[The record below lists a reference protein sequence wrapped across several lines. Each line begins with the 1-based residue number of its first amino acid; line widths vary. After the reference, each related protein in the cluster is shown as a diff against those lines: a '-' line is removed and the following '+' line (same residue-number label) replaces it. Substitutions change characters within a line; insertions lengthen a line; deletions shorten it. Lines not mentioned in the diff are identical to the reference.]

1 MKTMTIISAL
11 SLALFFTGLNAGFSK
26 PNGKNGDAG
35 PNNAIHVKYQ
45 VTVNMEVVKNLC
57 NNYQVE
63 LVDANG
69 RQVAPAQTYVPGIA
83 KYNFV
88 EQTRQTAG
96 IRIAKMIVVYR
107 EEGDH
112 FICEQEL
119 FTPPVARLINFTDSQ
134 LFTFDLYPSSG
145 NPK

>member
-11 SLALFFTGLNAGFSK
+11 SLALFFTGVNAGFSK
-26 PNGKNGDAG
+26 PTNKDGNAG
-35 PNNAIHVKYQ
+35 PNNAINVKYQ
-45 VTVNMEVVKNLC
+45 VTVNIQVIKNLC
-57 NNYQVE
+57 NTYEVE
-63 LVDANG
+63 IVDANG
-69 RQVAPAQTYVPGIA
+69 RLVAPAQTYVPGIE

-107 EEGDH
+107 GEGDH

-119 FTPPVARLINFTDSQ
+119 STPPVARLINFTDSQ
-134 LFTFDLYPSSG
+134 LFTFDLYPTTG